1 MENIDF
7 IITWVDGNDR
17 EWQLNKNKYDEN
29 LTDVKMNTE
38 SRYRDWDI
46 LKYWFRSVEKY
57 APWVNKIFFVTE
69 GHLPEWLNV
78 DNEKLVVVKHS
89 DFINDKYLPTF
100 NSNVIELSFP
110 NITELSNNFV
120 SFNDDM
126 FLNKEVAPEDFF
138 VNGIPKDSGIF
149 SPILPLSGTIDSIIL
164 NNIEIINDN
173 FDKKDVIKQ
182 HFRKYFH
189 PSYGKHIIKNIVTLP
204 WDKILG
210 FYDNH
215 IPISYSKKTYRKV
228 LMDNQTIVNKT
239 LHNRF
244 RTRDDIN
251 HWLVRYWQLC
261 TGNFIPRST
270 SFGAYYNLGVQH
282 IEVLEEIKNSK
293 HSIIC
298 LNDND
303 LLDGFEQYQKD
314 LVVEFERK
322 YGEKSGY
329 EK

>member
-138 VNGIPKDSGIF
+138 VNGIPKDR
-149 SPILPLSGTIDSIIL
+149 D
-164 NNIEIINDN
+164 
-173 FDKKDVIKQ
+173 
-182 HFRKYFH
+182 RK
-189 PSYGKHIIKNIVTLP
+189 S
-204 WDKILG
+204 
-210 FYDNH
+210 
-215 IPISYSKKTYRKV
+215 
-228 LMDNQTIVNKT
+228 
-239 LHNRF
+239 
-244 RTRDDIN
+244 
-251 HWLVRYWQLC
+251 
-261 TGNFIPRST
+261 
-270 SFGAYYNLGVQH
+270 
-282 IEVLEEIKNSK
+282 
-293 HSIIC
+293 
-298 LNDND
+298 
-303 LLDGFEQYQKD
+303 
-314 LVVEFERK
+314 VV
-322 YGEKSGY
+322 
-329 EK
+329 

>member
-78 DNEKLVVVKHS
+78 DNEKLVILKHS

-110 NITELSNNFV
+110 NIAELSNNFV

-215 IPISYSKKTYRKV
+215 IPISYSKKTYKKV

-282 IEVLEEIKNSK
+282 IEVIEEIRNSK
-293 HSIIC
+293 HSVIC